1 MDTKKLRLVKEVSI
15 QKYEDTETHIE
26 RHYEPSQVPTILVSG
41 LTVAGIAWAITTTT
55 TIIGN
60 VVTGFT
66 DAGNTEQTC
75 VIRNVKK

>member
-55 TIIGN
+55 SVIGN
-60 VVTGFT
+60 VVSGFS
-66 DAGNTEQTC
+66 QPQSPQSQQC
-75 VIRNVKK
+75 VVRSTK

>member
-55 TIIGN
+55 SVIGN
-60 VVTGFT
+60 VVGGFS
-66 DAGNTEQTC
+66 QPQSPQSQQC
-75 VIRNVKK
+75 VVRSTK

>member
-55 TIIGN
+55 SVIGN
-60 VVTGFT
+60 VVSGFS
-66 DAGNTEQTC
+66 QPQSQQC
-75 VIRNVKK
+75 VLRSTK